1 VSRPASLSGP
11 SPLAGFNDHIPMTP
25 LTLALDVGPLYGH
38 RTGVAVATEH
48 LLNGLTAHP
57 DITVVPYLL
66 SARATPRPGD
76 RRLPL
81 PAAAALRLW
90 AQVDHPRVDRW
101 FPQADVLHGTNYV
114 APPSRIPRVISVY
127 DCWFLMHPEAASPAV
142 NRSAQVLR
150 RAVASGAHLHVSSHA
165 TAAVAAEILDTDRI
179 SVVHLGPP
187 AAFTPDQNHSP
198 VTTLRALSITTHTA
212 RLIIAIGT
220 VERRKDI
227 SSLVAAFAMIASDLN
242 DVELVIAGAPGDDQ
256 TQVEAEIDALAP
268 SLRTRIH
275 LLGSIDQA
283 TKAALLSAAT
293 VLAYPSL
300 DEGFGFP
307 ILEAQQA
314 EVAVVARPSGS
325 IPEVGGHGVYLTADH
340 TVSSLAAALAT
351 VLGDDHLRH
360 NLVEAGTDNL
370 RRFSWARCVAE
381 MLDLYQALRSS

>member
-1 VSRPASLSGP
+1 
-11 SPLAGFNDHIPMTP
+11 MTP

-48 LLNGLTAHP
+48 LLNGLRAHP

-90 AQVDHPRVDRW
+90 AHVDHPRVDRW

-127 DCWFLMHPEAASPAV
+127 DCWFLLHPEAASPAV

-179 SVVHLGPP
+179 SVVHLGLP
-187 AAFTPDQNHSP
+187 APFTPDHVHSTA
-198 VTTLRALSITTHTA
+198 TTLRALGIDTNTA
-212 RLIIAIGT
+212 RLIIAIST
-220 VERRKDI
+220 IEKRKDI
-227 SSLVAAFAMIASDLN
+227 PSLVAAFAMIASDLN

-325 IPEVGGHGVYLTADH
+325 IPEVGGRGVYLTADH
-340 TVSSLAAALAT
+340 TVASLAEALGT

-360 NLVEAGTDNL
+360 NLVHAGTDNL
-370 RRFSWARCVAE
+370 RRFSWDRCVTE
-381 MLDLYQALRSS
+381 MLDLYQAVRNS